1 MTARLLRIVGVLLML
16 SAVALSLSRAPDR
29 PVESLIAR
37 WGLPPSQFLDV
48 GGQLVHVRD
57 VGPRADPEPL
67 VLLHGTSSSLHTWDG
82 WVQGLQARHR
92 VITLDLPGFGLTGP
106 RADADYRG
114 DADARFVLA
123 VLDALDVPRCVLGGN
138 SLGGEIA
145 WRVATLAP
153 QRVTKLVLV
162 DAAGLPADGASVPLG
177 WRLARVPGLNRL
189 LQWVLPRA
197 LVVQGLVQA
206 WGDPA
211 GITDELVDRH
221 FELTLRDGN
230 RRALVQ
236 RLQQRAPGA
245 DAERIASVQQPTLLL
260 WGAEDR
266 MIPPAAAHEFQRRIA
281 GSELQVFDGLG
292 HLPHE
297 EDPSR
302 TLAALQAFLARH

>member
-1 MTARLLRIVGVLLML
+1 MTARLLRIAGLLLML

-29 PVESLIAR
+29 PVETLVAR

-57 VGPRADPEPL
+57 AGPRADPAPL

-123 VLDALDVPRCVLGGN
+123 VLDALDVPRCMLGGN
-138 SLGGEIA
+138 SLGGEVA

-153 QRVTKLVLV
+153 ERVTRLVLV
-162 DAAGLPADGASVPLG
+162 DAAGLAVEGASVPLG
-177 WRLARVPGLNRL
+177 WRLAQLPGLNRL

-211 GITDELVDRH
+211 RITDELVDRH
-221 FELTLRDGN
+221 FELTLRSGN

-236 RLQQRAPGA
+236 RLQQRTPGS
-245 DAERIASVQQPTLLL
+245 DAERIAAVRQPTLLL

-266 MIPPAAAHEFQRRIA
+266 LIPPAAAHEFQRRIA
-281 GSELQVFDGLG
+281 GSELQVFVGLG
-292 HLPHE
+292 HVPHE
-297 EDPSR
+297 EDPAR
-302 TLAALQAFLARH
+302 TLAPLRDFLARP